1 MKATVL
7 IYELKVE
14 FPGSVA
20 LWFAAITRKTLP
32 GGIFKVDSVIEGEL
46 L

>member
-20 LWFAAITRKTLP
+20 LWFFRYYAKDFTGRYI
-32 GGIFKVDSVIEGEL
+32 
-46 L
+46 